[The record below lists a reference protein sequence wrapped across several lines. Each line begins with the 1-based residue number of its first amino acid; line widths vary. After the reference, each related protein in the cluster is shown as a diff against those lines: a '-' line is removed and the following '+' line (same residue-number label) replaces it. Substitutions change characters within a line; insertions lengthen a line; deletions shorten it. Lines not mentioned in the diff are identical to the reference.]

1 MILHAVLI
9 LTGLLAGCAL
19 PWEIG
24 RRRQRRVTLALSH
37 ELLLGLELM
46 QGVQRHRAL
55 GGQASQEALRDRQRL
70 EQQLEGAWRAWP
82 DADHHQA
89 WRDLLRA
96 PADFDGH
103 CRLLEALLG
112 RIRHVELRFCQLLQ
126 RRPAIAERC
135 WQVEDL
141 GRLRG
146 LSIRAAAR
154 PECPLELRI
163 QLQYLHDRLQ
173 GGAEAD
179 LREVLARLARDLFSE
194 RGMTLQPA
202 QLYTL
207 LTPLIDK
214 RIEALRSSLG

>member
-82 DADHHQA
+82 DADH
-89 WRDLLRA
+89 
-96 PADFDGH
+96 
-103 CRLLEALLG
+103 
-112 RIRHVELRFCQLLQ
+112 
-126 RRPAIAERC
+126 
-135 WQVEDL
+135 
-141 GRLRG
+141 
-146 LSIRAAAR
+146 
-154 PECPLELRI
+154 
-163 QLQYLHDRLQ
+163 
-173 GGAEAD
+173 
-179 LREVLARLARDLFSE
+179 
-194 RGMTLQPA
+194 
-202 QLYTL
+202 
-207 LTPLIDK
+207 
-214 RIEALRSSLG
+214 RIEAFATFSSAAPELAHLNRVTVVHTGTVNFATLKITVVAHRLG